1 MVVPGA
7 VQIVILE
14 YKSIICA
21 GFSCVIHIHN
31 VVEEV
36 EIVVCGMV
44 MRGEKERKG
53 VKGMI
58 CM

>member
-1 MVVPGA
+1 MEALFCEFFCSFTIVPDI

-36 EIVVCGMV
+36 EIVVCGV
-44 MRGEKERKG
+44 E
-53 VKGMI
+53 I
-58 CM
+58 C

>member
-1 MVVPGA
+1 MVVPDI

-36 EIVVCGMV
+36 EIVVCGV
-44 MRGEKERKG
+44 E
-53 VKGMI
+53 I
-58 CM
+58 C